1 MFDGLNAALG
11 VTLVSGVILIVI
23 NAFYRFLVNQDRAA
37 AAKVRSQEL
46 SKEARKAPPEKQKE
60 LMSQSMTAQRELMR
74 MNTKPMLLSF
84 LIVALLLPWLGTYY
98 RDIDVNLADGT
109 GVFALSANGNY
120 TITTINGSFTIAGD
134 GAQLS
139 GQMPQDVA
147 LAGNTWHA
155 SESNGK
161 LNLALIAAKL
171 PDGLPLIGGWQLGWI
186 WWYILVSI
194 PLAMI
199 IRAAYGIRA

>member
-11 VTLVSGVILIVI
+11 ITLVSAIILIVI
-23 NAFYRFLVNQDRAA
+23 NAFYRILVNQDRAA
-37 AAKVRSQEL
+37 AAKARSQEL

-84 LIVALLLPWLGTYY
+84 LIVVLLLPWLGSYY

-120 TITTINGSFTIAGD
+120 TINTINGSFTIAGD

-147 LAGNTWHA
+147 LAGNTWQV
-155 SESNGK
+155 SEMNGK
-161 LNLALIAAKL
+161 VHLALIAAKL

>member
-11 VTLVSGVILIVI
+11 VTLVSGIILIVI

-46 SKEARKAPPEKQKE
+46 SAEARKAPPEKQKE

-98 RDIDVNLADGT
+98 RDFDVNLVNGT

-120 TITTINGSFTIAGD
+120 TISAANGSFTIAGD

-139 GQMPQDVA
+139 GQMPLDVA
-147 LAGNTWHA
+147 LAGNTWQA

-161 LNLALIAAKL
+161 IHLALIAAKL
-171 PDGLPLIGGWQLGWI
+171 PDGLPLVGGWQLGWI

>member
-1 MFDGLNAALG
+1 
-11 VTLVSGVILIVI
+11 
-23 NAFYRFLVNQDRAA
+23 
-37 AAKVRSQEL
+37 
-46 SKEARKAPPEKQKE
+46 
-60 LMSQSMTAQRELMR
+60 

-84 LIVALLLPWLGTYY
+84 LIVVLLLPWLGTYY
-98 RDIDVNLADGT
+98 RDMDVNLVNGT

-120 TITTINGSFTIAGD
+120 TISAANGSFTIAGD
-134 GAQLS
+134 GTQLS
-139 GQMPQDVA
+139 GQMPLDAA
-147 LAGNTWHA
+147 LAGNTWQV
-155 SESNGK
+155 SEMNGK
-161 LNLALIAAKL
+161 VHLALIAAKL

>member
-11 VTLVSGVILIVI
+11 ITLVSAIILIVI
-23 NAFYRFLVNQDRAA
+23 NAFYRILVNQDKAA

-46 SKEARKAPPEKQKE
+46 SAEARKAPPERQKE

-84 LIVALLLPWLGTYY
+84 LIVVLLLPWLGTYY

-109 GVFALSANGNY
+109 GVFALSAIGNY
-120 TITTINGSFTIAGD
+120 TITTINGSFTITGD

-139 GQMPQDVA
+139 GQMPLDAV
-147 LAGNTWHA
+147 LAGNTWQV
-155 SESNGK
+155 SEMNGK
-161 LNLALIAAKL
+161 VHLALIAAKL

>member
-11 VTLVSGVILIVI
+11 VTLVSGIILIVI

-37 AAKVRSQEL
+37 EAKARSQEL
-46 SKEARKAPPEKQKE
+46 NAEARKAPPEKQKE
-60 LMSQSMTAQRELMR
+60 LVSEAMAKQKELMR

-84 LIVALLLPWLGTYY
+84 IVVALLLPWLGTYY
-98 RDIDVNLADGT
+98 RDIDVGLTDGAGT
-109 GVFALSANGNY
+109 FALSANGNY
-120 TITTINGSFTIAGD
+120 TIDVANGSFVIAAD
-134 GAQLS
+134 GAQIT

-147 LAGNTWHA
+147 LAGNVWHV

-161 LNLALIAAKL
+161 IHFALIAAKL

-186 WWYILVSI
+186 WWYIFVSI
-194 PLAMI
+194 PLAII